1 MLNTALF
8 ALVLLLIAPST
19 RSRIG
24 AAMSGI
30 VEWIS
35 KYQPFSFLVVL
46 VVLAAPIVCVW
57 MIRSAPERVE
67 PPTPIAHYR
76 LEEETDDEA

>member
-1 MLNTALF
+1 
-8 ALVLLLIAPST
+8 
-19 RSRIG
+19 
-24 AAMSGI
+24 MSGT

-67 PPTPIAHYR
+67 PPNPMAHYR
-76 LEEETDDEA
+76 LEEEADDEAENQRDGCEKRTAPA